1 MSRISPLGGRHGH
14 SELRKISEGVFDNAT
29 LFAIEKLMHEGK
41 IDRFSGMLSRGKE
54 ANLYHGFSRNDGEIA
69 IKIYA
74 VETSDFKNMDM
85 YIKGD
90 VRFPR
95 WKNRRHLVHL
105 WAKKEFHNL
114 SKVYEKVKCP
124 EPLGIEKNV
133 LVMSFVG
140 ENGIPAPKWKDLP
153 PENPERDLKKILSY
167 VRKMHKENFVHG
179 DLSEYNIL
187 NWNEEP
193 WLIDFSMGVLTTN
206 PLAEELL
213 RRDVRNILHYF
224 KKFGIEKE
232 ETEVLA
238 WTKR

>member
-1 MSRISPLGGRHGH
+1 MPHAT

-29 LFAIEKLMHEGK
+29 LFAIEKLINEGK

-54 ANLYHGFSRNDGEIA
+54 ANLYHGFSNKKTEIA

-74 VETSDFKNMDM
+74 IETSDFRNMDR
-85 YIKGD
+85 YIRGD

-95 WKNRRHLVHL
+95 WKNKRHLVHL

-114 SKVYEKVKCP
+114 SKIYGKVKCP
-124 EPLGIEKNV
+124 EPFGVEENV
-133 LVMSFVG
+133 LVMGFVG
-140 ENGIPAPKWKDLP
+140 EKGVPAPRLKDEPL
-153 PENPERDLKKILSY
+153 ENPKDGLKKILSQ
-167 VRKMHKENFVHG
+167 VRKMYKENLVHG

-206 PLAEELL
+206 PLADELL
-213 RRDVRNILHYF
+213 KRDVHNILKYF
-224 KKFGIEKE
+224 RKFGIKKE
-232 ETEVLA
+232 EAEVLE
-238 WTKR
+238 WVKK